1 MKRLVLLAA
10 LVAVCCSCQK
20 GVAADPILGTWA
32 LESEVPYYTIGVAT
46 YSEVMAYADWHRARV
61 LRLGEGGVGV
71 FNKDAITWSMKGDSL
86 VTVVPPSLRRAY
98 RVKSVSDDR
107 LVLMCG
113 ENFRVVFT
121 YSRPL
126 E

>member
-20 GVAADPILGTWA
+20 GGSADPLLGRWA
-32 LESEVPYYTIGVAT
+32 LEQEVPYYTAGKVTFA
-46 YSEVMAYADWHRARV
+46 EVSAFADRHRARV
-61 LRLGEGGVGV
+61 LRLDEGGVGLLDGEPV
-71 FNKDAITWSMKGDSL
+71 TWSRKGDSL

-98 RVKSVSDDR
+98 LVKSVSADR
-107 LVLMCG
+107 LVLRCG
-113 ENFRVVFT
+113 DSFSVVFT
-121 YSRPL
+121 YARPL